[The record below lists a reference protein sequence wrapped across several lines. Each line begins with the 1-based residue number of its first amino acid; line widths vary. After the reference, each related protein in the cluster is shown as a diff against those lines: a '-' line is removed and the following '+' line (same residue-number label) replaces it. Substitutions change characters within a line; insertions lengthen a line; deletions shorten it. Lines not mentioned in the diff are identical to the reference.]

1 MFKKLNLFLTPTENE
16 KKNMIK
22 IFLIALTL
30 AIIIFLPYIIY
41 DKGIFIFYG
50 DYNAQQIPF
59 YKLAH
64 NAVRNGEFGLNWNTD
79 LGTNFIASYSFYL
92 LGSPF
97 FWLTIPFP
105 NNFVPYLMAPLLIL
119 KFATAALTSYLYIKR
134 FTKKTKT
141 AFLASL
147 LYSFS
152 GFSIYNIFY
161 NHFHEIIAFFPLM
174 LIGLENLITNKKK
187 GLFAVSI
194 ALNLLT
200 NFYFFVAESVFLLI
214 YFIFRITDKN
224 LKISIKT
231 FMFLTLELI
240 IGVGLGFVLF
250 LPSAIMVLKNPRAHG
265 TLLGF
270 NMLFYPAVQRY
281 GLLLHSLFFPP
292 DMPSLP
298 NFFPDANA
306 KWFSVAAYM
315 PMFGMTGIIAFFKNN
330 LFKNNLKDKNKLW
343 LKKLIVTLFIFMAIP
358 FLNSSF
364 NGFNSSFYT
373 RWFFSLTLML
383 ALITAISIEQCSFN
397 YAIKINLIVLLC
409 FSLIGILPEKVDG
422 EIIFFNMPEN
432 PPMFWVNFSI
442 ALLGVILIK
451 FLITKNFNKLMLVLC
466 LFIIIYSQVQLLW
479 GKFYFSNNTYEKIIT
494 NGVNCK
500 INFEDNPE
508 EFYRIDVVPAESANN
523 LGMLLNI
530 PSITTFH
537 STVNSSIMSFYNNL
551 KIKRDVSS
559 EIPLEKYEN
568 LRDFLSVKY
577 ILIPLNHV
585 NEYEE
590 KIPKSF
596 EFFKEEN
603 GYKIYKNK
611 NFLSMGFV
619 LNNYIEKEKFSKLS
633 KNSKNKLLMNSV
645 VLSKEQI
652 EKYED
657 ILTPTTK
664 ETLKLEPED
673 LIQTLRKNSCTNF
686 KKTSYGFSATI
697 NLEKDSLL
705 VFTVPFEE
713 GFSATVNNKNVEIE
727 NVNSG
732 LMAIKVKK
740 GENKIKFKYETP
752 GLRLGFYIFLLS
764 FFFLVLYLSIINI
777 KIFKKTTL
785 KLSKNSKNFN
795 N

>member
-1 MFKKLNLFLTPTENE
+1 MFKKINLFLTPTENE
-16 KKNMIK
+16 KKNIVK

-30 AIIIFLPYIIY
+30 AAIIFLPCIIY
-41 DKGIFIFYG
+41 DKGIFVFYG

-79 LGTNFIASYSFYL
+79 LGTNFIASYSFYI

-105 NNFVPYLMAPLLIL
+105 NSFVPYLMAPLLIL

-134 FTKKTKT
+134 FTKTTKT

-152 GFSIYNIFY
+152 GFSIYNIFF

-187 GLFAVSI
+187 GLFAVAI
-194 ALNLLT
+194 ALNLIT

-231 FMFLTLELI
+231 LIFLTLELI

-250 LPSAIMVLKNPRAHG
+250 LPSAIMVLKNPRVQG

-270 NMLFYPAVQRY
+270 DMLFYTSVQKY

-298 NFFPDANA
+298 NFFPGANA

-315 PMFGMTGIIAFFKNN
+315 PMFSMTGIIAF
-330 LFKNNLKDKNKLW
+330 LKEKNKLW
-343 LKKLIVTLFIFMAIP
+343 LKKLIITLFVFMAIP

-383 ALITAISIEQCSFN
+383 ALITAISIEECSFN

-409 FSLIGILPEKVDG
+409 FSVIGILPEKVDNK
-422 EIIFFNMPEN
+422 IIFFNMPEHLI
-432 PPMFWVNFSI
+432 MFWVNFSI
-442 ALLGVILIK
+442 AFLGVILIK
-451 FLITKNFNKLMLVLC
+451 FLITKNFNKLMLMLC
-466 LFIIIYSQVQLLW
+466 LFIVIYSQVQILW
-479 GKFYFSNNTYEKIIT
+479 GKFYFSNGAYEKTIT
-494 NGVNCK
+494 NGINCK
-500 INFEDNPE
+500 IDFEDSPE
-508 EFYRIDVVPAESANN
+508 EFYRIDVVPPESANN

-530 PSITTFH
+530 PSITTFQ

-551 KIKRDVSS
+551 NIKRDVSS
-559 EIPLEKYEN
+559 EIPLKYYEN

-577 ILIPLNHV
+577 ILIPLHYV
-585 NEYEE
+585 AKYEDE
-590 KIPKSF
+590 IPKSF
-596 EFFKEEN
+596 TFFKKEN

-611 NFLSMGFV
+611 NFLNMGFV
-619 LNNYIEKEKFSKLS
+619 LNNYVEKEKFSKLN
-633 KNSKNKLLMNSV
+633 KESKNKLLMNSV

-664 ETLKLEPED
+664 EILKLGPED
-673 LIQTLRKNSCTNF
+673 LIENLRKNSCTNF
-686 KKTSYGFSATI
+686 KKTSYGFSAKI

-713 GFSATVNNKNVEIE
+713 GFSATVNNENVEIE

-732 LMAIKVKK
+732 LMAVKVKK
-740 GENKIKFKYETP
+740 GKNKIKFKYETP

-764 FFFLVLYLSIINI
+764 FFFLVLYLTIINI

-795 N
+795 NQ

>member
-1 MFKKLNLFLTPTENE
+1 MFKKLTLTLTPTENE
-16 KKNMIK
+16 KKNNIK
-22 IFLIALTL
+22 IFLIALAL
-30 AIIIFLPYIIY
+30 ASIIFIPFIIY

-79 LGTNFIASYSFYL
+79 LGTNFIASYSFYI

-105 NNFVPYLMAPLLIL
+105 NSFVPYLMAPLLIL
-119 KFATAALTSYLYIKR
+119 KFAIAALTSYIYIKK
-134 FTKKTKT
+134 FTKTPET

-187 GLFAVSI
+187 GVFALSI
-194 ALNLLT
+194 ALNLIT

-214 YFIFRITDKN
+214 YFIFRITNKN

-231 FMFLTLELI
+231 FIFLTLELI

-250 LPSAIMVLKNPRAHG
+250 LPSAMMIIKNPRVQG

-270 NMLFYPAVQRY
+270 DMLFYPTVQRY

-298 NFFPDANA
+298 NFFPDARA

-330 LFKNNLKDKNKLW
+330 LKNKNKLW
-343 LKKLIVTLFIFMAIP
+343 LKKLIITLFIFMAIP

-383 ALITAISIEQCSFN
+383 ALITAISLEQCYFKS
-397 YAIKINLIVLLC
+397 AVKINLVVLLC
-409 FSLIGILPEKVDG
+409 FSLIGILPEKVDNK
-422 EIIFFNMPEN
+422 IVFFNMPEHLL
-432 PPMFWVNFSI
+432 MFWINFLI
-442 ALLGVILIK
+442 AFLGVIIIK
-451 FLITKNFNKLMLVLC
+451 ILTNKLLSNRTKIYKKTILTLS
-466 LFIIIYSQVQLLW
+466 LFIIIYSQIQLMW
-479 GKFYFSNNTYEKIIT
+479 GKFYFSDNTYEDIIT
-494 NGVNCK
+494 NKINCK
-500 INFEDNPE
+500 INFEDKTD
-508 EFYRIDVVPAESANN
+508 EFYRIDVVPSESANN
-523 LGMLLNI
+523 LGMILNT
-530 PSITTFH
+530 PCITTFQ
-537 STVNSSIMSFYNNL
+537 STVNPSIMSFYNNL
-551 KIKRDVSS
+551 NIKRDVSS

-568 LRDFLSVKY
+568 LRNFLSVKY
-577 ILIPLNHV
+577 ILIPLN
-585 NEYEE
+585 EASKYEE
-590 KIPKSF
+590 KIPENFK
-596 EFFKEEN
+596 FFKQEN
-603 GYKIYKNK
+603 GYNIYKNE
-611 NFLSMGFV
+611 NFLNMGFV
-619 LNNYIEKEKFSKLS
+619 LNNYIEKENFSTLS
-633 KNSKNKLLMNSV
+633 KNLKNRLLISSV

-652 EKYED
+652 EKYEN
-657 ILTPTTK
+657 ILNPTTK
-664 ETLKLEPED
+664 EILDSEPED
-673 LIQTLRKNSCTNF
+673 LIKTLKKNSCTNF

-705 VFTVPFEE
+705 IFTVPFEK
-713 GFSATVNNKNVEIE
+713 GFSATVNNENVEIE
-727 NVNSG
+727 NVDSG
-732 LMAIKVKK
+732 LMAIKAKK

-764 FFFLVLYLSIINI
+764 FFFLLLYLFLTRKKLPKVKEI
-777 KIFKKTTL
+777 KKIAL
-785 KLSKNSKNFN
+785 N
-795 N
+795 